1 MNLIAL
7 GDTAT
12 KIAEAFL
19 QYPQYKVRTIS
30 SSQNTKTPHYKLSSF
45 STPEEYEERCP
56 MQEIGFF
63 LGNVEAE
70 TIFVTCG
77 ADYESACSLR
87 ILEQV
92 TKGSSVKVLYIEPEV
107 ETLQDTAI
115 LLERSVRSVLQE
127 YARSGVFSEIVLVS
141 VPQARLVLGDV
152 SILEYE
158 QKLNELVAS
167 TIHMINVF
175 RHSDPIYNSQLK
187 HKDVSRIST
196 IGMAS
201 LKNNEESL
209 LYPLDNVKE
218 KRYIY
223 SISKDSLEN
232 DNKLMSKIT
241 EQVKNSAEKDKI
253 KAGFE
258 VYSSE
263 YDDNYVYVVARTSF
277 IQEQWEKA

>member
-30 SSQNTKTPHYKLSSF
+30 SSKSTKTPHYKLSNLS
-45 STPEEYEERCP
+45 SPEEYEEKCP
-56 MQEIGFF
+56 MQELNFF
-63 LGNVEAE
+63 LGSVEAE
-70 TIFVTCG
+70 TIFITCG

-87 ILEQV
+87 ILEHISR
-92 TKGSSVKVLYIEPEV
+92 KSPIKVIYIEPEV
-107 ETLQDTAI
+107 GTLHDTAV
-115 LLERSVRSVLQE
+115 LLERSVKSILQQ
-127 YARSGVFSEIVLVS
+127 YARSGVFKEIVMVS
-141 VPQARLVLGDV
+141 IPQARAVLGDV

-167 TIHMINVF
+167 TIHMVNVF
-175 RHSDPIYNSQLK
+175 RHSDPVYNSQLK

-196 IGMAS
+196 IGVAS
-201 LKNNEESL
+201 LENNEESL
-209 LYPLDNVKE
+209 LYPLDNIRE
-218 KRYIY
+218 KSYIY
-223 SISKDSLEN
+223 SISKNSLEN
-232 DNKLMSKIT
+232 DNKLMSKISD
-241 EQVKNSAEKDKI
+241 QVKNSAEKDKI

-263 YDDNYVYVVARTSF
+263 YDHNYVYVVARTSF
-277 IQEQWEKA
+277 IQEQQEIT